1 MEFLPLDL
9 LLLDEFSV
17 SDLSEI
23 FMRGV
28 NCELLVLEDS
38 LESLVLGVGLELAD
52 EIAIVLLTDEQLEL
66 GRLLVELLRVDV
78 ALVLCFLLALLDL
91 ELLLLLLFLAL
102 PLVGIPSGLGFLLL
116 FVFFVLDDFLTYVL
130 AETHVELNVQ
140 LIGV

>member
-17 SDLSEI
+17 GDFSEI
-23 FMRGV
+23 FVRGV
-28 NCELLVLEDS
+28 NRELLVLEDS
-38 LESLVLGVGLELAD
+38 LESLVLGVSLELPD
-52 EIAIVLLTDEQLEL
+52 EVAIVLLTDEQLEL

-91 ELLLLLLFLAL
+91 ELLLLLLLLAL
-102 PLVGIPSGLGFLLL
+102 PLVGIPGGLRFLLL